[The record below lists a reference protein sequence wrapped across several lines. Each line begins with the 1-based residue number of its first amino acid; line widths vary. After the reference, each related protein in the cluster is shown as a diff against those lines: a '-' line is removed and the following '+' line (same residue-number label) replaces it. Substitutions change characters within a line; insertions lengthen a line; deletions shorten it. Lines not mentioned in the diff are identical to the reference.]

1 MISITSTAFDPLG
14 YIAIDPLPGSSEDS
28 YSRRVT
34 RTATLDG
41 GVAISDRGY
50 SDGDRTLVYRYKSV
64 STDHDARAKRILRLH
79 PTVQVS
85 TPDGVYLAAPE
96 SFDARSDENTISLLV
111 IRKLSED

>member
-1 MISITSTAFDPLG
+1 MISITSRNFDPLG
-14 YIAIDPLPGSSEDS
+14 YLDIDPLPGSSEDN

-50 SDGDRTLVYRYKSV
+50 SDGDRTLTYRYRPV
-64 STDHDARAKRILRLH
+64 SRDHDNRAKRLLRLH

-85 TPDGVYLAAPE
+85 TPDGVYLAAPQ
-96 SFDARSDENTISLLV
+96 SFDSTPDGNTFALLV
-111 IRKLSED
+111 IQKLSEE